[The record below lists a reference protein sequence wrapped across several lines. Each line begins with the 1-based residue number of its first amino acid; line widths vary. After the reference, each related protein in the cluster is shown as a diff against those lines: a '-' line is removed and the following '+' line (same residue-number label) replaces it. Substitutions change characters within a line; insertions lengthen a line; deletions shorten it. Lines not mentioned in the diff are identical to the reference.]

1 MRMRVYFEAVC
12 LACVSHRKRFLVSRS
27 PMVVTFLGHAAVTD
41 ILAPCCATRNI
52 SQNFF
57 RGRDSIKD
65 EHSGWEGRGLEFLRW
80 SRENRRYVYSVV
92 RFLITFIRDAIN
104 TVCIKDSYCV
114 NTTFHFQFFFGL
126 SNSVFQR
133 SGCENEFQR
142 WFPWYFLFLL
152 FFLSIYYNFMKLKKN
167 WSICNVTIALVFN
180 GLNGVSLLH
189 SGYDRTII
197 Q

>member
-57 RGRDSIKD
+57 RGRDSIKN
-65 EHSGWEGRGLEFLRW
+65 EHSGWEGCGLEFLRW

-104 TVCIKDSYCV
+104 TACIKDSYCV
-114 NTTFHFQFFFGL
+114 NTTFHFSFFLSL
-126 SNSVFQR
+126 SNSVFQC
-133 SGCENEFQR
+133 SGYEKEFQK
-142 WFPWYFLFLL
+142 FPWYFLLRHYFVYLYPTIL
-152 FFLSIYYNFMKLKKN
+152 WNLKKLKY
-167 WSICNVTIALVFN
+167 L
-180 GLNGVSLLH
+180 
-189 SGYDRTII
+189 
-197 Q
+197 